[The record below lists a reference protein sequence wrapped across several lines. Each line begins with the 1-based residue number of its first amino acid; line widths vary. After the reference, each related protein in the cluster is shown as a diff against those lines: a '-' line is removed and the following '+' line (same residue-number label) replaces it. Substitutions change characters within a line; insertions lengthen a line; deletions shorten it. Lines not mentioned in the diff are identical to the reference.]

1 MNRSMTTRF
10 TLTLLALAIGG
21 SAAAQQPQTDFP
33 NERERP
39 RTCEDFGWNSDMTR
53 EHPRVIE
60 ACQEAVYAG
69 GEHWARLSARF
80 IRTLSNNQV
89 EFSIRDKRDRIID
102 EVILQ
107 TVPGQVAYID
117 DRETPFSSL
126 RADQSVNLYVPEGRY
141 GYATQAGA
149 PREQIATVAPR
160 PAAAPVRTELAAI
173 EPRPAASAPR
183 EPMPARLPMTA
194 GSTPWLALTGL
205 LSLLAGFGL
214 TLVRKL

>member
-1 MNRSMTTRF
+1 MNRSITTRM

-60 ACQEAVYAG
+60 ACQEAVFAG
-69 GEHWARLSARF
+69 GEHWARLNARF
-80 IRTLSNNQV
+80 IRTLSDNQV

-117 DRETPFSSL
+117 ERETPFSSL
-126 RADQSVNLYVPEGRY
+126 RADQLVNLYVPEGRY

-149 PREQIATVAPR
+149 PREQIATLAPR
-160 PAAAPVRTELAAI
+160 PAAPVRTDLAAV
-173 EPRPAASAPR
+173 EPRPAPMQR
-183 EPMPARLPMTA
+183 EYRSDRLPATA

-205 LSLLAGFGL
+205 LSLLAGLGL
-214 TLVRKL
+214 TLVRKF